1 MTLIEDTKI
10 NDRIIILSLIV
21 ALGVVLHRLEI
32 LIPLPSPW
40 IKLGLANVMTL
51 VTLIFFGLR
60 DAVTVTLLRIML
72 GSIIGGTFL
81 SPTFLLSFAGGVTSV
96 FVMYWV
102 YHRGKSPFSLV
113 GVSVCAAY
121 THTLTTI
128 ICIYFFWVQQE
139 FIFKILPVFF
149 IFTLIAG
156 ILTGIIANFI
166 VIKLIAI
173 KFVLKSSVLK
183 NY

>member
-1 MTLIEDTKI
+1 MTLIERKKI
-10 NDRIIILSLIV
+10 NHRIAILSLIV
-21 ALGVVLHRLEI
+21 ALGVVLHRLEV

-40 IKLGLANVMTL
+40 IKLGLANVMSL

-81 SPTFLLSFAGGVTSV
+81 SPTFFLSLFGGITSV
-96 FVMYWV
+96 FVMSWV
-102 YHRGKSPFSLV
+102 YYNGKSPFSFV

-128 ICIYFFWVQQE
+128 VCVYFFWIQQE
-139 FIFKILPVFF
+139 FILNLLPVFF
-149 IFTLIAG
+149 TLTLIAG
-156 ILTGIIANFI
+156 FLTGIIGNFI
-166 VIKLIAI
+166 AKN
-173 KFVLKSSVLK
+173 LKGRQFA
-183 NY
+183 

>member
-1 MTLIEDTKI
+1 MTTIGETRI
-10 NDRIIILSLIV
+10 NHRITTLSLIV

-81 SPTFLLSFAGGVTSV
+81 SPTFF
-96 FVMYWV
+96 
-102 YHRGKSPFSLV
+102 
-113 GVSVCAAY
+113 
-121 THTLTTI
+121 
-128 ICIYFFWVQQE
+128 
-139 FIFKILPVFF
+139 
-149 IFTLIAG
+149 
-156 ILTGIIANFI
+156 
-166 VIKLIAI
+166 
-173 KFVLKSSVLK
+173 
-183 NY
+183 

>member
-1 MTLIEDTKI
+1 MTTIEEIRI
-10 NDRIIILSLIV
+10 NHRITILSLIV

-72 GSIIGGTFL
+72 GAIIGGTFL
-81 SPTFLLSFAGGVTSV
+81 SPTFFLSLSGGLMSV
-96 FVMYWV
+96 FVMSWV
-102 YHRGKSPFSLV
+102 YFHGKSPFSLV

-121 THTLTTI
+121 THTLTTV
-128 ICIYFFWVQQE
+128 ICVYFFWVQQE
-139 FIFKILPVFF
+139 FIFKLLPIFF
-149 IFTLIAG
+149 MLTLFAG
-156 ILTGIIANFI
+156 ILTGITGNFI
-166 VIKLIAI
+166 AKKLTEREFI
-173 KFVLKSSVLK
+173 
-183 NY
+183 

>member
-1 MTLIEDTKI
+1 MATIEETRI
-10 NDRIIILSLIV
+10 NHRITTLSLIV

-81 SPTFLLSFAGGVTSV
+81 SP
-96 FVMYWV
+96 
-102 YHRGKSPFSLV
+102 
-113 GVSVCAAY
+113 
-121 THTLTTI
+121 I
-128 ICIYFFWVQQE
+128 FF
-139 FIFKILPVFF
+139 
-149 IFTLIAG
+149 
-156 ILTGIIANFI
+156 
-166 VIKLIAI
+166 
-173 KFVLKSSVLK
+173 
-183 NY
+183 

>member
-1 MTLIEDTKI
+1 MTTIEETRI
-10 NDRIIILSLIV
+10 NHRITILSLIV

-81 SPTFLLSFAGGVTSV
+81 SPTFF
-96 FVMYWV
+96 
-102 YHRGKSPFSLV
+102 
-113 GVSVCAAY
+113 
-121 THTLTTI
+121 
-128 ICIYFFWVQQE
+128 
-139 FIFKILPVFF
+139 
-149 IFTLIAG
+149 
-156 ILTGIIANFI
+156 
-166 VIKLIAI
+166 
-173 KFVLKSSVLK
+173 
-183 NY
+183 

>member
-1 MTLIEDTKI
+1 MTLIGKNQI
-10 NDRIIILSLIV
+10 NRRIAILSLIV

-60 DAVTVTLLRIML
+60 EAVTVTLLRVML

-81 SPTFLLSFAGGVTSV
+81 SPTFFLSLSGGVTSV
-96 FVMYWV
+96 FVMFWV
-102 YHRGKSPFSLV
+102 YYHGKSPFSLI

-121 THTLTTI
+121 THTLTTV
-128 ICIYFFWVQQE
+128 ICVYFFWVQQE
-139 FIFKILPVFF
+139 FIFKLLPAFF
-149 IFTLIAG
+149 MFTLVAG
-156 ILTGIIANFI
+156 ILTGIIGNFMAK
-166 VIKLIAI
+166 KLTDGE
-173 KFVLKSSVLK
+173 FV
-183 NY
+183 

>member
-1 MTLIEDTKI
+1 MTTIEEIRI
-10 NDRIIILSLIV
+10 NHRITILSLIV

-72 GSIIGGTFL
+72 GAIIGGTFL
-81 SPTFLLSFAGGVTSV
+81 SPTFFLSLSGGAMSV
-96 FVMYWV
+96 FVMSWV
-102 YHRGKSPFSLV
+102 YCYGKSPFSLV

-121 THTLTTI
+121 THTLTTV
-128 ICIYFFWVQQE
+128 ICVYFFWVQQE
-139 FIFKILPVFF
+139 FIFKLLPIFF
-149 IFTLIAG
+149 MFTLFAG
-156 ILTGIIANFI
+156 ILTGIIGNFI
-166 VIKLIAI
+166 AKKLTEREFI
-173 KFVLKSSVLK
+173 
-183 NY
+183 

>member
-81 SPTFLLSFAGGVTSV
+81 SPTFF
-96 FVMYWV
+96 
-102 YHRGKSPFSLV
+102 
-113 GVSVCAAY
+113 
-121 THTLTTI
+121 
-128 ICIYFFWVQQE
+128 
-139 FIFKILPVFF
+139 
-149 IFTLIAG
+149 
-156 ILTGIIANFI
+156 
-166 VIKLIAI
+166 
-173 KFVLKSSVLK
+173 
-183 NY
+183 

>member
-1 MTLIEDTKI
+1 MTLIERNKI
-10 NDRIIILSLIV
+10 NRRIAILSLIV

-32 LIPLPSPW
+32 LMPLPSPW

-81 SPTFLLSFAGGVTSV
+81 SPTFFLSLSGGVMSV
-96 FVMYWV
+96 FVMSWV
-102 YHRGKSPFSLV
+102 YFHGKSPFSLI

-121 THTLTTI
+121 THTLTTV
-128 ICIYFFWVQQE
+128 ICVYFFWIQQE
-139 FIFKILPVFF
+139 FIFKLLPVFF
-149 IFTLIAG
+149 MFTLFAG
-156 ILTGIIANFI
+156 ILTGIIGNFI
-166 VIKLIAI
+166 AKKLTERE
-173 KFVLKSSVLK
+173 FV
-183 NY
+183 

>member
-1 MTLIEDTKI
+1 MPSIKKNKI
-10 NDRIIILSLIV
+10 NRKIAILSLIV

-40 IKLGLANVMTL
+40 IKLGLANVMSL

-81 SPTFLLSFAGGVTSV
+81 SPTFFLSQSGGITSV
-96 FVMYWV
+96 FVMSWAY
-102 YHRGKSPFSLV
+102 YNGKSPFSLV

-121 THTLTTI
+121 THTLTTVV
-128 ICIYFFWVQQE
+128 CVYFFLIQQE
-139 FIFKILPVFF
+139 FILNLLPVFF
-149 IFTLIAG
+149 TLTLIAG
-156 ILTGIIANFI
+156 FLTGIIGNFI
-166 VIKLIAI
+166 AKKLTER
-173 KFVLKSSVLK
+173 KFV
-183 NY
+183 

>member
-1 MTLIEDTKI
+1 MTTIEEIRI
-10 NDRIIILSLIV
+10 NHRITILSLIV

-72 GSIIGGTFL
+72 GATIGGTFL
-81 SPTFLLSFAGGVTSV
+81 SPTFFLSLSGGLMSV
-96 FVMYWV
+96 FVMSWV
-102 YHRGKSPFSLV
+102 YFHGKSPFSLV

-121 THTLTTI
+121 THTLTTV
-128 ICIYFFWVQQE
+128 ICVYFFWVQQD
-139 FIFKILPVFF
+139 FIFKLLPIFF
-149 IFTLIAG
+149 MFTLFAG
-156 ILTGIIANFI
+156 ILTGIIGNFI
-166 VIKLIAI
+166 TKKLTEREFI
-173 KFVLKSSVLK
+173 
-183 NY
+183 